1 MMVSEQIIL
10 SHATAD
16 AAGGMDPLRT
26 VAGLVGGI
34 GFLGAG
40 AIVQGRGSV
49 RGLTTAASIWM
60 TAALGIAA
68 GVEAYQT
75 LTLAFLVVLVVLIP
89 LRFLEK
95 KMRAHRHG
103 PGESEFPDEG
113 PL

>member
-68 GVEAYQT
+68 GVEAYGACRNSHTKNCYSSRRTDSHSQFVA
-75 LTLAFLVVLVVLIP
+75 L
-89 LRFLEK
+89 
-95 KMRAHRHG
+95 HCY
-103 PGESEFPDEG
+103 
-113 PL
+113 